1 MTVVKNRGPLVATT
15 SSPAASGED
24 PWRVSFPGLLE
35 MLTLPTMPDGRV
47 REGSTL
53 LVFAADGLFKG
64 CLNDRDNGL
73 VAWAS
78 AGTVQEVLEALE
90 RGLQADTLEWRAQK
104 PIPKRKGSR

>member
-1 MTVVKNRGPLVATT
+1 MTVVKNRGPLAVTT
-15 SSPAASGED
+15 SSPVVSGAD
-24 PWRVSFPGLLE
+24 PWGASFPGLLE
-35 MLTLPTMPDGRV
+35 MMTLPAMPDGRA

-53 LVFAADGLFKG
+53 LVFAADGVFKG

-104 PIPKRKGSR
+104 PMARRKGSR